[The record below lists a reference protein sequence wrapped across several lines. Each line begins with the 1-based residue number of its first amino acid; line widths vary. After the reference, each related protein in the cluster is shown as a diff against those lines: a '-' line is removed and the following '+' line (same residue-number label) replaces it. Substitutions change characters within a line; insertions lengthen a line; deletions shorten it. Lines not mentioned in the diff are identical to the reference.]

1 LQRRPDGSGR
11 LYFFAVIKTIDDPLL
26 FKTKAL
32 QWAASFDVCCYFDSN
47 NFADPYS
54 KFDCLIAVGAKDQLV
69 ANAGNAF
76 TELEHFRSNN
86 PGWMTGFFGYDLKN
100 ETELLSSNN
109 SDSLSFP
116 DLYFFTPEYL
126 ILIKGN
132 AVDIIADDPETVL
145 TAIESWSPQ
154 QQREQSSV
162 AINSRFSKAEYLDTV
177 TKIKDH
183 IARGDIYVTNFCQ
196 EFYAENTEID
206 PLELFTKFNKISPAP
221 FSAFLKWNDHYVI
234 CASPERFLAK
244 RGNKLISQPIKG
256 TAKRGKNSAEDE
268 AIKQELRSQTKEQQ
282 ENVMIVDLVRNDLT
296 RSAKPGTVTTEE
308 LFGIYTF
315 KQVHQ
320 MISTVVSELDQNVSP
335 VTAIKNAFP
344 MGSMT
349 GAPKI
354 SAMQLMEQ
362 FERSKRGLYSGAIG
376 YFSPDG
382 DFDFNVVIRTLLY
395 NQKSKYLS
403 FQAGSAIT
411 FHADAEK
418 EYEEC
423 LLKVKAIRE
432 VLGQS

>member
-1 LQRRPDGSGR
+1 LQRRPERSGR
-11 LYFFAVIKTIDDPLL
+11 RYFFAVIKAIDDPSV

-32 QWAASFDVCCYFDSN
+32 QWASSFDAFCYLDSN
-47 NFADPYS
+47 NFTDPFS
-54 KFDCLIAVGAKDQLV
+54 KFDCLIAAGIKDQLL
-69 ANAGNAF
+69 ADAGNAF
-76 TELEHFRSNN
+76 AELEHFRMGN
-86 PGWMTGFFGYDLKN
+86 PGWVTGFFSYDLKN
-100 ETELLSSNN
+100 ETEHLSSNN
-109 SDSLSFP
+109 DDYLGFP
-116 DLYFFTPEYL
+116 DLYFFAPQYV
-126 ILIKGN
+126 ILIKGSKIE
-132 AVDIIADDPETVL
+132 IIADNPQAVFA
-145 TAIESWSPQ
+145 AIESGNHLHQKQQSPI
-154 QQREQSSV
+154 V
-162 AINSRFSKAEYLDTV
+162 INAKISKAEYLGTI

-196 EFYAENTEID
+196 EFYAEKTEID
-206 PLELFTKFNKISPAP
+206 PLEIFTKLNKVSPAP
-221 FSAFLKWNDHYVI
+221 FSAFMKWNDHYVI

-244 RGNKLISQPIKG
+244 RHDKLISQPIKG
-256 TAKRGKNSAEDE
+256 TAKRGKNEAEDE
-268 AIKQELRSQTKEQQ
+268 AIKRELRSETKEQQ

-296 RSAKPGTVTTEE
+296 RSAKPGTVRTEE
-308 LFGIYTF
+308 LFGIYSF
-315 KQVHQ
+315 NQVHQ
-320 MISTVVSELDQNVSP
+320 MISTVACEIDTNISAVS
-335 VTAIKNAFP
+335 AIKNAFP

-395 NQKSKYLS
+395 NAKQKYLS